1 MKPRPTQ
8 KEKTQRAFRAYLDLM
23 DTADW
28 LKSELRAPLEAFD
41 LTMPGFRLLEMLYSE
56 GAVTVPD
63 AARRRWC
70 SRQNLDFIIA
80 RLEERGLVRQMVVRI
95 PPAAIKESRLP
106 KARRA
111 VDREGPKVSVVGLT
125 KAGKKFIG
133 RVLPRHAKMVK
144 ALMRALDGRE
154 QESISRVCRK
164 LREGDPV
171 KFFGEIMMMDEEEE
185 AEELRQ
191 KAMAELERLTA
202 RAGMRRRAI
211 RVQR

>member
-8 KEKTQRAFRAYLDLM
+8 KQKTQRAFRAYLDLM

-41 LTMPGFRLLEMLYSE
+41 LTMAGFRLLEMLYSE

-63 AARRRWC
+63 AAKRRWC

-80 RLEERGLVRQMVVRI
+80 GLAERGLVRQMIVRV

-106 KARRA
+106 KVRRG
-111 VDREGPKVSVVGLT
+111 VDREGPKVSVVGLS

-133 RVLPRHAKMVK
+133 SVLPRHAKMVK
-144 ALMRALDGRE
+144 ALMRVLDGRE

-164 LREGDPV
+164 LREGDV
-171 KFFGEIMMMDEEEE
+171 MKFVSELTHEDVDED
-185 AEELRQ
+185 
-191 KAMAELERLTA
+191 
-202 RAGMRRRAI
+202 
-211 RVQR
+211 

>member
-1 MKPRPTQ
+1 MKPRPAQ

-63 AARRRWC
+63 AAKRRWC

-80 RLEERGLVRQMVVRI
+80 GLAERGLVRQMIVRI
-95 PPAAIKESRLP
+95 PAAAVKESPFEERGG
-106 KARRA
+106 AWIRQ
-111 VDREGPKVSVVGLT
+111 GPKVSVVGLT

-133 RVLPRHAKMVK
+133 SVLPRHA
-144 ALMRALDGRE
+144 
-154 QESISRVCRK
+154 
-164 LREGDPV
+164 
-171 KFFGEIMMMDEEEE
+171 
-185 AEELRQ
+185 
-191 KAMAELERLTA
+191 
-202 RAGMRRRAI
+202 
-211 RVQR
+211 